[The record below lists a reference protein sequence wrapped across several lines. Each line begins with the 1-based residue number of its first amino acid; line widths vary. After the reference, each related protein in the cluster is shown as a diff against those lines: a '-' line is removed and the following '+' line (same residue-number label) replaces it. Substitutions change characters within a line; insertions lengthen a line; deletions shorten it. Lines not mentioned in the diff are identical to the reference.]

1 VAESAYMIGFG
12 DPILGPSVMHC
23 LAVGTPYLDPVYPSP
38 KTVPSGMAFTS
49 QHSFALSF
57 GAPLVYPVRS
67 RPCQPSRRHGFHPRT
82 EVKRRPSTQVHLDD
96 TAEVLRTVQQV
107 LTSPPQAPFV
117 PAVMTPEGYMANLK
131 TLMDMSFCASK

>member
-1 VAESAYMIGFG
+1 MHRLMQPTEWEALVAESAYMIGFG

-57 GAPLVYPVRS
+57 GAPLVYPVGA
-67 RPCQPSRRHGFHPRT
+67 P
-82 EVKRRPSTQVHLDD
+82 
-96 TAEVLRTVQQV
+96 
-107 LTSPPQAPFV
+107 SPPA
-117 PAVMTPEGYMANLK
+117 ATDSIHALY
-131 TLMDMSFCASK
+131 